1 MVSRKQLL
9 LVYHYEV
16 INETDSTTDRIGRY
30 LFFLAMPDD
39 LLTGVVGL
47 VLANST
53 GAETV

>member
-16 INETDSTTDRIGRY
+16 INGTDSTTDRIGLY